1 VRCRGAASLEL
12 CAVASG
18 EADAYY
24 ESDLQIWDIAAG
36 QLIVLESGA
45 HLVGDAA
52 PGGVPLIA
60 APKVIATALLDVLSG
75 AGGETA

>member
-24 ESDLQIWDIAAG
+24 ESDLHIWDIAAG

-45 HLVGDAA
+45 HLVKDAA
-52 PGGVPLIA
+52 PGGALIA
-60 APKVIATALLDVLSG
+60 APKEIATALLDVLSG
-75 AGGETA
+75 AGGETT